1 MIVLH
6 WIFTN
11 GHRWHKQFDTVD
23 AAKAAAHAMG
33 LIVAPSVDRVFI
45 ETETAEIWLREKN

>member
-11 GHRWHKQFDTVD
+11 GHRWHKEFETVEKAET
-23 AAKAAAHAMG
+23 AAETMG
-33 LIVAPSVDRVFI
+33 LFAAPSIERAWI
-45 ETETAEIWLREKN
+45 ETPNNEIWLKEKA